1 MSAIRLDTP
10 SHSKIRAF
18 PVFKI
23 SMSVLVALDAKC
35 NEILRRIIAESAPP
49 FDVMDL
55 KAFHPSARLATPAV
69 SLHNLAAEL
78 AIGFRVKL

>member
-10 SHSKIRAF
+10 SYSKIRAF
-18 PVFKI
+18 PVFNI
-23 SMSVLVALDAKC
+23 SMSVVVALDAKC

-69 SLHNLAAEL
+69 SVQDFAVEL
-78 AIGFRVKL
+78 AITCRVKP